1 MSWGCRKTAPFYTL
15 GTSMTM
21 SVSGNSVFF
30 EGLQDGIV
38 CAGGDGLLFVTDN
51 YGDGYGFRDVP
62 EPMF

>member
-1 MSWGCRKTAPFYTL
+1 MSWGCRKTASFYTL

-30 EGLQDGIV
+30 EELQDGIV
-38 CAGGDGLLFVTDN
+38 CAGGDGFLFVADD
-51 YGDGYGFRDVP
+51 YGDGHGFRDFP